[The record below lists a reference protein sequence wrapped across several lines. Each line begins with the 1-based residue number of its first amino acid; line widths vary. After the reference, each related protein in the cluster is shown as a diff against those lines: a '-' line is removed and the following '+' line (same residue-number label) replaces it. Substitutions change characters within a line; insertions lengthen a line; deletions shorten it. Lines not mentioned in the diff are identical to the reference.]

1 MLSKKLAEA
10 LNKQINAEFYSAYL
24 YYSMS
29 SYFTSKSLRG
39 FANWTTVQAQE
50 EMTHAIRL
58 YNYVNNSGGRALMQA
73 IEAPP
78 TEWKSPLEVFREI
91 YKHEVKVT
99 GMIHKLLTLATEEKS
114 YPTMVE
120 LQWFVTE
127 QVEEEASADEIVRKL
142 ELMEGAPGG
151 LFMIDQQLA
160 QRVFVMPPWL
170 GGGQG
175 A

>member
-24 YYSMS
+24 YFSMAS
-29 SYFTSKSLRG
+29 FFMSKSLLG
-39 FANWTTVQAQE
+39 FANWTKVQAQE
-50 EMTHAIRL
+50 EMTHAVRF
-58 YNYVNNSGGRALMQA
+58 YNFVTNSGGRVLLEA
-73 IEAPP
+73 IDGPP
-78 TEWKSPLEVFREI
+78 AEWKSPLEVFREI

-99 GMIHKLLTLATEEKS
+99 GMIHTLMTLATEEKS
-114 YPTMVE
+114 YPAMVE

-127 QVEEEASADEIVRKL
+127 QVEEEANADEIVRKL

-151 LFMIDQQLA
+151 LFMIDQELA
-160 QRVFVMPPWL
+160 QRVFVMPVWL
-170 GGGQG
+170 TGGQG